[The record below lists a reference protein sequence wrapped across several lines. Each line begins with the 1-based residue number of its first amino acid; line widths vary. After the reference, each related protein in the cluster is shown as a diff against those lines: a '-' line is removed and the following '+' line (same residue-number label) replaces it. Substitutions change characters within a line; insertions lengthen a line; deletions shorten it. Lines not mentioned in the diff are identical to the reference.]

1 MIGLLWTHLESALK
15 YNWLRKCFLHMIF
28 SHYSPHICCSSCLSA
43 LVLLS
48 LRPPA
53 AASDHWWI
61 SCVTSRAPCSRA
73 RGTTAQCWRP
83 PQTDAHPKTCTPPSC
98 RSKTTAV
105 SDDYY
110 IQVKQAMRPACLV
123 PSGKGGNC
131 RCSCFKYQ
139 QHTSYFRWNTF
150 VVSELLPDVV
160 SFKKAPWDYCLTSVI
175 SEGLLKWNN
184 MDSDF

>member
-61 SCVTSRAPCSRA
+61 SCVTSRAPCSR

-110 IQVKQAMRPACLV
+110 IQVKRAFEWGQLV
-123 PSGKGGNC
+123 SSPVEKVVIVAALVSNI
-131 RCSCFKYQ
+131 S
-139 QHTSYFRWNTF
+139 NT
-150 VVSELLPDVV
+150 L
-160 SFKKAPWDYCLTSVI
+160 LTSGGI
-175 SEGLLKWNN
+175 HLLWVNCCQMLFHLKKPPEIIV
-184 MDSDF
+184 

>member
-83 PQTDAHPKTCTPPSC
+83 PQTDAHPKTCTLPSC

-110 IQVKQAMRPACLV
+110 IQVKRAIEWGQLV
-123 PSGKGGNC
+123 SSPVEKVVIVAALVSNI
-131 RCSCFKYQ
+131 S
-139 QHTSYFRWNTF
+139 NT
-150 VVSELLPDVV
+150 L
-160 SFKKAPWDYCLTSVI
+160 LTSGGI
-175 SEGLLKWNN
+175 HLLWVNCCQMLFHLKKPPEIIV
-184 MDSDF
+184 